1 MVSFGI
7 VLSIQDSTKILLF
20 VIIKAS
26 HQKFLNLQLMAV
38 VQVLAVAAPVVV
50 PVVVPVVAMVAPVAA
65 PMVETLE
72 VVTVEVLAEAQGPE
86 ISIMTVWLRPTRTP

>member
-26 HQKFLNLQLMAV
+26 HPKFLNLQLMAA
-38 VQVLAVAAPVVV
+38 VQVLAVGAPMVV
-50 PVVVPVVAMVAPVAA
+50 PVGAMEAPVGA
-65 PMVETLE
+65 PMVETQE
-72 VVTVEVLAEAQGPE
+72 AVTEAVLAEAQEPE
-86 ISIMTVWLRPTRTP
+86 ISIMTVWLRPTRTL

>member
-26 HQKFLNLQLMAV
+26 HPKFLNLQLMAA
-38 VQVLAVAAPVVV
+38 VLAVAAPMVV
-50 PVVVPVVAMVAPVAA
+50 PVGAMEAPVGA
-65 PMVETLE
+65 PMVETQE
-72 VVTVEVLAEAQGPE
+72 AVTEAVLAEAQEPE
-86 ISIMTVWLRPTRTP
+86 ISIMTVWLRPTRTL

>member
-26 HQKFLNLQLMAV
+26 HPKFLNLQLMAA
-38 VQVLAVAAPVVV
+38 VQVLAVVV
-50 PVVVPVVAMVAPVAA
+50 PVGAMVAPVAA
-65 PMVETLE
+65 PMVETPE
-72 VVTVEVLAEAQGPE
+72 VVTVAVPAEAQEPE
-86 ISIMTVWLRPTRTP
+86 ISIMTVWLRPTRTL

>member
-26 HQKFLNLQLMAV
+26 HPKFLNLQLMAA
-38 VQVLAVAAPVVV
+38 VQVLAVAAPMVV
-50 PVVVPVVAMVAPVAA
+50 PVGAMVAPVVA
-65 PMVETLE
+65 PMVETQE
-72 VVTVEVLAEAQGPE
+72 VVTVGVLVEAQEPE
-86 ISIMTVWLRPTRTP
+86 ISIMTVWLRPTRML

>member
-26 HQKFLNLQLMAV
+26 HPKFLNLQLMAA
-38 VQVLAVAAPVVV
+38 VQVLAVAAPMVV
-50 PVVVPVVAMVAPVAA
+50 PVGAMEAPVGA
-65 PMVETLE
+65 PMVETQE
-72 VVTVEVLAEAQGPE
+72 AVTEAVLAEAQEPE
-86 ISIMTVWLRPTRTP
+86 ISIMTVWLRPTRTL

>member
-26 HQKFLNLQLMAV
+26 HPKFLNLQLMAA
-38 VQVLAVAAPVVV
+38 VQVLAVAAPMVV
-50 PVVVPVVAMVAPVAA
+50 PVGAMEAPVGAMEA
-65 PMVETLE
+65 PMVETQE
-72 VVTVEVLAEAQGPE
+72 AVTEAVLAEAQEPE
-86 ISIMTVWLRPTRTP
+86 ISIMTVWLRPTRTL